1 MHTTTFSEM
10 FSLPG
15 GGYVIDTP
23 GIKGF
28 GTFDFEKEEMAHYFR
43 EIFRISADCKYNNC
57 THTHEPGCAVRRAV
71 EEHLISESR
80 YASYLNMLEDRHE
93 SKYRQGY

>member
-1 MHTTTFSEM
+1 M

-43 EIFRISADCKYNNC
+43 EIFRISADCKYNN
-57 THTHEPGCAVRRAV
+57 
-71 EEHLISESR
+71 
-80 YASYLNMLEDRHE
+80 
-93 SKYRQGY
+93 